1 MQEPMTSPGLLANL
15 IARVILAFVGILL
28 CWVPLRLLERNGEFA
43 AVVLIIDVT
52 ILNVFTI
59 LNSLIWHDDNWDLWW
74 DGSGLCDLEV
84 YLSGPLQTIY
94 AASIFTVMY
103 HLAQQVK
110 VTGAGRDRSLQTRR
124 NLIQAAI
131 IFSVPVVQLAFTYF
145 DLAQRYIVGTL
156 IGCSA
161 VYDTSWPKTLVFDIP
176 PAVFAVLSVPYAFLL
191 WRRYHA
197 ITKQTQGILKSNSQ
211 ASIRANRTRLR
222 LYNMSLSILVI
233 YLPVMIYFLVCN
245 IRDTLLSYR
254 SYDYHRM
261 RWSATPYPWD
271 TILFV
276 PSWLIPSSVMNQP
289 WIPIATTAAIVA
301 FFGMTTEAQKIYGQY
316 AERARLGACFRRFRT
331 SGSQGDSSVD
341 ESGASRESRK
351 GLLPNCNQ
359 DLPGNRQGR
368 DSIMPTIEQ
377 AENVQIPTPSPSSK
391 LQDQQTTASLKRP
404 PIIPPR
410 FSSLRPSF
418 AFRAPTLQ
426 SIRRTFRIASGR
438 SGASRSHGTSSAS
451 NATTGNLTIP
461 NSNSNGTD
469 TDPANDIPMLPLY
482 HGVRAV
488 RASFL
493 GTGAPMDFSANREF
507 EVRGAE
513 VIRPESRLGFHVPPA
528 SRSPALSRYSAGFTR
543 SGGAGEERQGFPREV
558 TFASFYTTTTS
569 TTRASI
575 G

>member
-1 MQEPMTSPGLLANL
+1 MQEPVTSPGLLANL

-28 CWVPLRLLERNGEFA
+28 CWVPLRLLVRNGEFA

-74 DGSGLCDLEV
+74 DGTGLCDLEV

-110 VTGAGRDRSLQTRR
+110 VTRAGRDRSLQTRR
-124 NLIQAAI
+124 NLIQATI
-131 IFSVPVVQLAFTYF
+131 IFPVPVVQLAFTYF

-176 PAVFAVLSVPYAFLL
+176 PAVFAVLSVPYACESLGFQQLNAFLVSANVINISPAL
-191 WRRYHA
+191 ETVPRNHEADTGNPQVKQSSIDTRKSHASEALQHVLIDIGHLSSCYDILPSLQYPRYTPV
-197 ITKQTQGILKSNSQ
+197 IPE
-211 ASIRANRTRLR
+211 LR
-222 LYNMSLSILVI
+222 LPQNAL
-233 YLPVMIYFLVCN
+233 
-245 IRDTLLSYR
+245 
-254 SYDYHRM
+254 
-261 RWSATPYPWD
+261 
-271 TILFV
+271 
-276 PSWLIPSSVMNQP
+276 P

-482 HGVRAV
+482 HGVHAV

-493 GTGAPMDFSANREF
+493 GTGAPIDFSANREF